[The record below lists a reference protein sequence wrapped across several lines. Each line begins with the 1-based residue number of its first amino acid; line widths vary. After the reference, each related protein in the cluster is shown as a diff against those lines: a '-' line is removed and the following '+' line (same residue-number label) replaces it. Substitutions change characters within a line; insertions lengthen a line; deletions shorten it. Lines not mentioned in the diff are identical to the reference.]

1 MNPVLK
7 KFCAGRGLEYLK
19 VDEHWRIQDFS
30 HGVRGLAIA
39 PETLA
44 VGKDICEFLPEL
56 SQWKKSLSAVLT
68 GQTDHFQ
75 LKQIHRVPPHQ
86 PPVYFDLWAFAFTE
100 GNQPHELIVFLED
113 TTEFLLREEK
123 LAKQDKQI
131 DFLLNKI
138 QTDHCSIHQLIDF
151 LALPLLIAD
160 ESGVILKANY
170 AAAKILKY
178 QVNELEQKNLHE
190 IILNLNIFNYIN
202 NHHDSEDNDSL
213 KYVETICKQKEGE
226 EIYLAFSSGL
236 IYSEIPGIKPIY
248 IYLVR
253 EVINSKQM
261 EFAIRKNEA
270 QYRLI
275 AENTNDLIARSTPE
289 GIYLFVSNS
298 VRTLLGYEPQD
309 MIGRLADDF
318 FHPDDDVPLIN
329 SKNPLV
335 RHRLR
340 RQDGS
345 YIWVE
350 TNRRLVRNYNNP
362 KQLEI
367 ISISR
372 DISEY
377 IKAEEKL
384 QELNESLENKVAER
398 TAALEEVNMQ
408 FLAEIVE
415 RNKVEKNLRSSE
427 QRLRRQINALLE
439 LTKHRTRT
447 GGDLYLAIQE
457 INEVAARTLEVERA
471 SVWFYNDEQTAIFC
485 FDLYEQN
492 SGIHCS
498 DMPVFVSDYPHYFQA
513 LNAER
518 ILAIDNVAN
527 DPITQGLAVN
537 YLMPLGIV
545 SLLDAPIRLAGKIVG
560 VICIEHIGNP
570 RQWALEEENFAAS
583 LADFVALAMEESE
596 RKRAEAELQ
605 KANEELERR
614 VEERTAALQA
624 SNYQLRIEIQERQQ
638 ATEAL
643 RVAEAKYRSI
653 FENVTEGIFQT
664 SPDGHFLSANPALAR
679 ILGYKT
685 PEELMQQVTDIRNQ
699 LYIDP
704 KRRDDF
710 VHELAKSGAV
720 SDFESL
726 AYSNRNNV
734 IWISENARAVYDE
747 NGQIL
752 YYEGTVQDIT
762 TRKIVAEALR
772 YQREE
777 SEQLLLNILPKP
789 IAERLKLNESV
800 IADSFPEVTVMFADL
815 VGFTRLSAQISAKQL
830 VELLNQ
836 IFSLFDQLADKHGLE
851 KIKTIGDAYMVVG
864 GLPTPRPDHAE
875 AIAEMAL
882 DMQAAIVQFNH
893 ELKIP
898 CPEPLRIRIGINS
911 GPVVAGVIGLK
922 KFIYDLWG
930 DTVNTAS
937 RMESQGIPG
946 CIQITASTYQ
956 LLKDRGKYHFEERG
970 LIEVKGK
977 GLMTTY
983 LMKAKSSV

>member
-1 MNPVLK
+1 MNPVLE

-30 HGVRGLAIA
+30 HDVRGFAIA

-56 SQWKKSLSAVLT
+56 SQWKESLSAVLT
-68 GQTDHFQ
+68 GQSDRFQ
-75 LKQIHRVPPHQ
+75 LNQIHRVRSNQ
-86 PPVYFDLWAFAFTE
+86 PPVYFDLWAIAFAE
-100 GNQPHELIVFLED
+100 DNQPNQLIVFLED
-113 TTEFLLREEK
+113 TTEIFIREKK
-123 LAKQDKQI
+123 LAKQDKQL

-138 QTDHCSIHQLIDF
+138 QTDHCSIHQVIDF
-151 LALPLLIAD
+151 LAFPLLIAD

-178 QVNELEQKNLHE
+178 HVNELGQKNINE
-190 IILNLNIFNYIN
+190 VILDLNILNYIN
-202 NHHDSEDNDSL
+202 TNHYAENNDAL
-213 KYVETICKQKEGE
+213 KYVETICKQKTGE
-226 EIYLAFSSGL
+226 EIYLAFSSVL
-236 IYSEIPGIKPIY
+236 IHSEIPELKPSY
-248 IYLVR
+248 IYLGR
-253 EVINSKQM
+253 EMGNNKQM
-261 EFAIRKNEA
+261 ELAIRQNEA

-275 AENTNDLIARSTPE
+275 AENTNDLIARRTPE
-289 GIYLFVSNS
+289 GIYLFVSDS
-298 VRTLLGYEPQD
+298 VRALLGYEPED

-318 FHPDDDVPLIN
+318 FHPEDNVPLIN

-350 TNRRLVRNYNNP
+350 TNRRLVRNQDNP
-362 KQLEI
+362 QQLEI
-367 ISISR
+367 LSISR

-384 QELNESLENKVAER
+384 QELNETLETKVAER
-398 TAALEEVNMQ
+398 TAALEEVNIQ
-408 FLAEIVE
+408 FLEEIVE
-415 RNKVEKNLRSSE
+415 RNKVEKTLRSSE
-427 QRLRRQINALLE
+427 QRLRRQSNALLE

-457 INEVAARTLEVERA
+457 ISEVAARTLEVERA
-471 SVWFYNDEQTAIFC
+471 SVWFYNEEYTAIFC
-485 FDLYEQN
+485 FDLYEQS
-492 SGIHCS
+492 SGNHRS
-498 DMPVFVSDYPHYFQA
+498 EMPVFVSEYPQYFQA
-513 LNAER
+513 LTAER
-518 ILAIDNVAN
+518 ILAIDDTKT
-527 DPITQGLAVN
+527 DPRTQELAIN
-537 YLMPLGIV
+537 YLVPLGIV

-560 VICIEHIGNP
+560 VICIEHISNP

-605 KANEELERR
+605 KANEELEMR

-624 SNYQLRIEIQERQQ
+624 SNHQLRIEIQERQQ

-664 SPDGHFLSANPALAR
+664 SPDGRFLSANPALAR
-679 ILGYKT
+679 ILGYGN
-685 PEELMQQVTDIRNQ
+685 PEELMHRVTDIRNQ

-710 VHELAKSGAV
+710 IHAIANSGAV

-726 AYSNRNNV
+726 AYSTGGNV

-800 IADSFPEVTVMFADL
+800 IADSFPEATVMFADI
-815 VGFTRLSAQISAKQL
+815 VGFTQLSAQISAKQL

-864 GLPTPRPDHAE
+864 GLPTPRHDHAE

-882 DMQAAIVQFNH
+882 DMQAAVVQFNN
-893 ELKIP
+893 ELNIP

-946 CIQITASTYQ
+946 CIQITTSTYQ
-956 LLKDRGKYHFEERG
+956 LLKDRHKYDFEQRG
-970 LIEVKGK
+970 PIEVKGK

-983 LMKAKSSV
+983 LMTAKSSV